1 MGSPLE
7 SHEPPHLALLRRG
20 QRKLSKLP
28 EQWAM
33 SQQRLQTLIQ
43 THSHMQKPCLVLTE
57 LSGEQL
63 VLKKWNNLSI
73 RIFLTWFPNL
83 KAIKWLTVNRYSRQN
98 WVLMDKSNTIKLAWL
113 QKSSLKSKALTS
125 MRHTHLL
132 LVIPQSGLYLLSHAQ
147 IAGTSTKWMQNQ
159 PS

>member
-1 MGSPLE
+1 MRSPLE
-7 SHEPPHLALLRRG
+7 SHEPLHLAPSKGG

-28 EQWAM
+28 EQWVT

-43 THSHMQKPCLVLTE
+43 THSHMQKPCLALTE
-57 LSGEQL
+57 LSGEQP

-83 KAIKWLTVNRYSRQN
+83 KAAKWSTVNGYSRRN

-113 QKSSLKSKALTS
+113 QKGSLKLKALTS
-125 MRHTHLL
+125 MRCTHLL
-132 LVIPQSGLYLLSHAQ
+132 LVIPQSRLYLFSHAQ
-147 IAGTSTKWMQNQ
+147 MAGTSTR
-159 PS
+159 